1 MASAYI
7 IYIFFSVC
15 YSRLLILQGKDVF
28 FFTFFV
34 AQYFPFYNFFCLFGS
49 SPTPPPPPPPLAPMT
64 FHRKSTTNIKPLVCF
79 FVISIRILMNID
91 SLPCN
96 PHTLPPSH
104 PFDSL
109 SHSSNYSILILA
121 FIFCLSFLLQV
132 PVPFFFSRKGTF
144 LSLKSF
150 DSYTVF
156 LYQAPLHF
164 RPVIN
169 RPFPNYLRPLLQSE
183 SRCLSFHMK
192 ISFPSHANENWFSY
206 EKMSTRTRF
215 EKEAKDNSEMAYSF
229 LLDSI
234 IAAS

>member
-1 MASAYI
+1 M
-7 IYIFFSVC
+7 
-15 YSRLLILQGKDVF
+15 F
-28 FFTFFV
+28 FFFFAFFI
-34 AQYFPFYNFFCLFGS
+34 AQYLPFYNFFGI
-49 SPTPPPPPPPLAPMT
+49 SPTQPPPPPLAPMT
-64 FHRKSTTNIKPLVCF
+64 FRGKSTTNIKPLVNF

-91 SLPCN
+91 SLPWN

-132 PVPFFFSRKGTF
+132 PVPFLYLERGHL

-169 RPFPNYLRPLLQSE
+169 RPFPNYLGPL
-183 SRCLSFHMK
+183 F
-192 ISFPSHANENWFSY
+192 
-206 EKMSTRTRF
+206 
-215 EKEAKDNSEMAYSF
+215 
-229 LLDSI
+229 
-234 IAAS
+234 